1 MSGRSWSLSDQ
12 NSRLIAGEGAVAG
25 AARGEASAVAA
36 AVELARALGL
46 RVERPAVLHRGSNLL
61 VELAPA
67 PVVARVTV
75 APTATVRPG
84 SAWLRREVAVARF
97 LADAGAPVVAP
108 TDLVDPG
115 PHLHDGHA
123 VSLWPLLRPLA
134 GPPDGYVAGRAL
146 RACHEALAAFDGAA
160 AGLEPWALLS
170 EARALVE
177 RLAAGP
183 PAPPAAAPRAALRAA
198 APPAGDGAALTPA
211 DADVLRAT
219 GARVTR
225 RVEALG
231 LPLQAVHGDAH
242 LRNVVV
248 TDGGLLWSDWEDA
261 FLGPTGWDVACFYAF
276 LPPFADADPALVG
289 QTYRG
294 YGDFLH
300 TDVLRA
306 LVAARRFQALV
317 WGVVLQRGRPGR
329 AAWVRERLDELRRR
343 ANAATEKL

>member
-1 MSGRSWSLSDQ
+1 MSGDFRVQ
-12 NSRLIAGEGAVAG
+12 ETHNSRVIGGEG
-25 AARGEASAVAA
+25 SAVS
-36 AVELARALGL
+36 AVVGVARALGL
-46 RVERPAVLHRGSNLL
+46 PVGRPVVLHRGSSLL

-84 SAWLRREVAVARF
+84 AAWLRREVAVARF

-108 TDLVDPG
+108 SDLVDPG
-115 PHLHDGHA
+115 PHLRDGHA
-123 VSLWPLLRPLA
+123 VSFWPLLRPLT
-134 GPPDGYVAGRAL
+134 GPPDGYAAGRAL
-146 RACHEALAAFDGAA
+146 RACHEALAGFDGAA
-160 AGLEPWALLS
+160 AGLTPWALLS

-183 PAPPAAAPRAALRAA
+183 
-198 APPAGDGAALTPA
+198 ALTPA
-211 DADVLRAT
+211 DADLLRAT
-219 GARVTR
+219 GARVAE

-231 LPLQAVHGDAH
+231 LALQAVHGDAH

-248 TDGGLLWSDWEDA
+248 TREGLLWGDWEDA
-261 FLGPTGWDVACFYAF
+261 FLGPTGWDLACLYAF

-289 QTYRG
+289 QAYRG

-317 WGVVLQRGRPGR
+317 WAVVLQRGRPDR
-329 AAWVRERLDELRRR
+329 AAWARERLDALRRR
-343 ANAATEKL
+343 PSAASEKL